1 MLPNNRIY
9 YLLFLLIIAC
19 TSCHDNK
26 YHNQLLLAEEQ
37 VTKSADSCSK
47 LLEAIPVEQL
57 NEEDQAL
64 HGLISSWL
72 LYRQYA
78 KEIPE
83 EPLERAF
90 DYYRTS
96 KDPLRKAQAYFLHSV
111 ISEDQ
116 KRGNADVWMEDLY
129 TACLAVEK
137 TEDYLLASQIFQNYG
152 SKLTQLEQF
161 DEARIWVDK
170 FVDAAQQSGHRGEY
184 VQSLIIKANNYLYSE
199 EARVKQQIGTN
210 NGIEVAKHTHFDEA
224 FATIYQALR
233 IAQEHEMQTEKGRIY
248 TQLSIYHSRCQ
259 QVDSS
264 LYYSRLSVLLNEQLY
279 LQGKRKQQPQYLTLA
294 DAYRKAGMADSA
306 IHYALKT
313 YDMEGTPVR
322 NRRVAAQLLYNIY
335 ADLKDDYKQSLEWS
349 RIYNQ
354 LTDSLNQTTIA
365 SNLDAVKDAAVKE
378 QEKTELRAEKQS
390 TQNWLIWNTIIG
402 LLIIASILCVMI
414 RNRRKYHQHLQD
426 LERELN
432 LKINEITIREKDM
445 KTRISSE
452 EKCQKVLLTG
462 STREQIEVEAS
473 SILFLTSESNYVK
486 VLHLDADG
494 KVQSKMIRQTM
505 NNIESQLNGYPYIIR
520 CHRAFIVNLQHVRQ
534 ATSSPTGLQLTL
546 DASSLLVPV
555 SKTYLSLVK
564 ESLG

>member
-9 YLLFLLIIAC
+9 YLLLLLIIAC
-19 TSCHDNK
+19 SSCQDSQ
-26 YHNQLLLAEEQ
+26 YHTQLLLAEEQ

-47 LLEAIPVEQL
+47 LLEAIPVEAL
-57 NEEDQAL
+57 NEEDLAL

-90 DYYRTS
+90 DYYHTS
-96 KDPLRKAQAYFLHSV
+96 KDPLRRAQAYFLHSV
-111 ISEDQ
+111 INEDQ

-137 TEDYLLASQIFQNYG
+137 TEDYLLASQIYQNYG

-161 DEARIWVDK
+161 DEARVWIDK
-170 FVDAAQQSGHRGEY
+170 FVDAAQKSGHRGEY

-210 NGIEVAKHTHFDEA
+210 NGIEVAKHAHFDEA
-224 FATIYQALR
+224 FAIIYQALR
-233 IAQEHEMQTEKGRIY
+233 IAEQHNMETEKGRIF

-259 QVDSS
+259 HVDST

-322 NRRVAAQLLYNIY
+322 NRRAAAQLLYNIY

-365 SNLDAVKDAAVKE
+365 SNLGAVKDAAVKE
-378 QEKTELRAEKQS
+378 QEKTELRAENQS
-390 TQNWLIWNTIIG
+390 TLHWLVWNTLIG
-402 LLIIASILCVMI
+402 LLIIASISVIML
-414 RNRRKYHQHLQD
+414 RNRKKYHQHM
-426 LERELN
+426 LELEKEFN
-432 LKINEITIREKDM
+432 LKINEITTREKDM
-445 KTRISSE
+445 KASISSDE
-452 EKCQKVLLTG
+452 VSPKVLLTG

-473 SILFLTSESNYVK
+473 SILFLASESNYVK
-486 VLHLDADG
+486 VLYLDADG

-505 NNIESQLNGYPYIIR
+505 NNIETQLNGYPHIIR
-520 CHRAFIVNLQHVRQ
+520 CHRAFIVNMQHVRQ

-546 DASSLLVPV
+546 DATTLLVPV

-564 ESLG
+564 ASLG